1 MGLSIELNHDECF
14 SFLFSHVILL
24 KEYQYSDLK
33 KKTDVEFSSEISV
46 LRPLSKEIRLTKC
59 LSVSILFYLCFGPK
73 LAKET
78 AKDQCC

>member
-33 KKTDVEFSSEISV
+33 KTDVEFSSDISV
-46 LRPLSKEIRLTKC
+46 LRPLSKEMRLTKC
-59 LSVSILFYLCFGPK
+59 PSVNILFYLCFGPK

-78 AKDQCC
+78 A